1 MRGVPESEIRLA
13 GWGDRG
19 FSRFPELDARNHIQ
33 TKAVR
38 MEMVGIDHAR
48 CKKRGWTLGVI
59 DMHKEKKNLAG
70 TGRAA
75 EEWTLQGPHLG
86 HLGRC

>member
-1 MRGVPESEIRLA
+1 
-13 GWGDRG
+13 
-19 FSRFPELDARNHIQ
+19 
-33 TKAVR
+33 
-38 MEMVGIDHAR
+38 MVGIDHAR